1 MTGNQY
7 YAIGYAPDDLVVIQF
22 RFDYVELTCVP
33 NKVIYNIDETL
44 PTIFSNLA
52 EASEVLNQIQSNN
65 KMWLQNNSII
75 DSILEE
81 ENGGTSH
88 SAANL
93 KIFSLKVE
101 EVV

>member
-7 YAIGYAPDDLVVIQF
+7 YAIGYAPDNLVVIQF

-33 NKVIYNIDETL
+33 NKVIYNIDGTP

-52 EASEVLNQIQSNN
+52 EANEMLNQIQSNS

-81 ENGGTSH
+81 ENGSTSH
-88 SAANL
+88 SVTNL
-93 KIFSLKVE
+93 KVFSMKVE
-101 EVV
+101 EAV